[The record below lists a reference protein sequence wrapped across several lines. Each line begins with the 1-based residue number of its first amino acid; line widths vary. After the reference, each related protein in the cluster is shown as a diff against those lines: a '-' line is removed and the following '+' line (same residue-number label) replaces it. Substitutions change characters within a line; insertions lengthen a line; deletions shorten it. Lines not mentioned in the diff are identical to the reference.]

1 MDTIE
6 SIARREFEPRFRD
19 KIEPIITD
27 KIYLEELCN
36 SLMSKATSCHYDTTK
51 SVLLLARNIIKTGIE
66 KIEFGLETLKKDLL
80 NQNILTE
87 GKFDDLC
94 AAVVQKQEYSV
105 SGNSFTSLQDEI
117 QHDTEDAQATE
128 EKIYEHEA
136 ENVNDNTIED
146 YDEEAVSKTDDSQST
161 GEESNDH
168 NVDNVNVESNTDITG
183 PGPGDDVIQKIA
195 STLASEDIDALKTV
209 ADEKKKSED
218 DYFRRTLLFSKMKF
232 KHEESYYNFKHEES
246 YYKTCIQVLKYY
258 NLMSLFDRCEK
269 FYVTQK
275 GDIRLTFATRRECI
289 FMLLQAKRTL
299 QKEYKW
305 GSKISVEIMCPR
317 AELKKKM
324 RLKYLG
330 RQGKEQ
336 GKIHSYDVIQKKV
349 QGFFVLKLRI
359 YKRGV
364 GYRVLNEDEIQ
375 TAIDNIEEFHPN
387 NEE

>member
-1 MDTIE
+1 MNNSRIAPCDRLKIIIGELEYLQDLEYNISFGMSSYDDQVDGFSEVTKKLISDIE
-6 SIARREFEPRFRD
+6 TKITNRAQNLRLFMEKLKAASGPELFR
-19 KIEPIITD
+19 
-27 KIYLEELCN
+27 L
-36 SLMSKATSCHYDTTK
+36 
-51 SVLLLARNIIKTGIE
+51 V
-66 KIEFGLETLKKDLL
+66 
-80 NQNILTE
+80 QN
-87 GKFDDLC
+87 FDDE
-94 AAVVQKQEYSV
+94 AMS
-105 SGNSFTSLQDEI
+105 
-117 QHDTEDAQATE
+117 DTEDAQATE

-168 NVDNVNVESNTDITG
+168 NVDYVNVESNTDITG

-375 TAIDNIEEFHPN
+375 TAIDNIEEFLPN

>member
-1 MDTIE
+1 MNTIE

-87 GKFDDLC
+87 GKFEDLC

-117 QHDTEDAQATE
+117 QHDDEMSGTEDVE
-128 EKIYEHEA
+128 SNGDEGG
-136 ENVNDNTIED
+136 N
-146 YDEEAVSKTDDSQST
+146 EEAVSKTDDSQST
-161 GEESNDH
+161 GEESSDH
-168 NVDNVNVESNTDITG
+168 NVDNVNVESNTDIQG

-195 STLASEDIDALKTV
+195 STLASEDIDALKMV

-336 GKIHSYDVIQKKV
+336 GKIHSYDVIQKKCKD
-349 QGFFVLKLRI
+349 FLFSSFAFTREVL
-359 YKRGV
+359 
-364 GYRVLNEDEIQ
+364 D
-375 TAIDNIEEFHPN
+375 IEF
-387 NEE
+387 